1 MGMLTTMTILKQK
14 EEAEK
19 VSNATAEVKEE
30 IPFTEPEEKPE
41 KKEVPKT
48 TVQRG
53 RRKGT
58 K

>member
-1 MGMLTTMTILKQK
+1 MGMLTTMTMLELEKAEREKAKKVK
-14 EEAEK
+14 E
-19 VSNATAEVKEE
+19 EE

-41 KKEVPKT
+41 KKEVPKA